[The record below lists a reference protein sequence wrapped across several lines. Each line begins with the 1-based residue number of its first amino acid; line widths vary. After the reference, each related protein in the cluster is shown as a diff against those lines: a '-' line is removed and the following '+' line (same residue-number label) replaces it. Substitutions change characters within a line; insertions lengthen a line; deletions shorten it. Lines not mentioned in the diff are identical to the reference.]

1 MEELGSRLKEYR
13 IRKNLQQKELAL
25 NAGVGLDTIVRLECG
40 SSISTEKFI
49 RILRVLDMLENIEE
63 FIPEPPISPILM
75 RDLKGKKRYR
85 VRSLKNMDDLI
96 VNVKIWDR
104 LVGALIW
111 DKNKNVASFQ
121 FEPKFLRAGL
131 DVSPIVMPLKK
142 SSKDTVLSV
151 F

>member
-1 MEELGSRLKEYR
+1 MWTSKSNMAIMEELGSRLKEYR

-63 FIPEPPISPILM
+63 FIPEPPISPIPM

-85 VRSLKNMDDLI
+85 VRS
-96 VNVKIWDR
+96 
-104 LVGALIW
+104 
-111 DKNKNVASFQ
+111 
-121 FEPKFLRAGL
+121 
-131 DVSPIVMPLKK
+131 
-142 SSKDTVLSV
+142 
-151 F
+151 